1 MEGSQSRPGSL
12 GPTSVACR
20 AAGAGLVESVA
31 NSFSKDDVPAV
42 ADSNTTGLP
51 LAEDAVEPRDERMTG
66 SSDVS
71 SLCRKVGFRVT
82 LLTPSGPATGA
93 SRVASGWP
101 KVNIQTMVAQTRH
114 YRMAPPR
121 CFLSVVVDG
130 TEMLLLLEGS
140 IARVPPCSSWM
151 IPLSAKR
158 PQCDLA
164 ALLLP
169 AAVGKQASSRPR
181 SFHHAQPSAI
191 NAKYPA
197 AAAAAVWSFGQ
208 AAAFPTG
215 AHDNRVRFVVWRD
228 LQTWDGAPFRMT

>member
-1 MEGSQSRPGSL
+1 MIGRIPVAARLSWY
-12 GPTSVACR
+12 TSVAFR
-20 AAGAGLVESVA
+20 ADRAGLVERVA
-31 NSFSKDDVPAV
+31 NSFSKDDVPAA

-51 LAEDAVEPRDERMTG
+51 LAENALEPRAERMTG

-82 LLTPSGPATGA
+82 LFSPSGPATGA
-93 SRVASGWP
+93 PRVASGWP

-114 YRMAPPR
+114 HRMAPPR
-121 CFLSVVVDG
+121 WILSVGVDG

-140 IARVPPCSSWM
+140 IACAPPCSSWM
-151 IPLSAKR
+151 LVPSAKR

-181 SFHHAQPSAI
+181 SFHHAQPSTI
-191 NAKYPA
+191 NAKSPA
-197 AAAAAVWSFGQ
+197 AV
-208 AAAFPTG
+208 
-215 AHDNRVRFVVWRD
+215 
-228 LQTWDGAPFRMT
+228 